1 MTILIAT
8 ILSAIL
14 AVPSGEK
21 GSNSILEKISTMPPS
36 RIVYCEKIFDPSG
49 AEISSTT
56 GTLEVQYPCFSASYG
71 PLIITGDGVTMWCI
85 DTSADEVTIS
95 SGSVLEQLVKEAS
108 PEVEGGKTGIT
119 FTTSDG
125 RRRVFKMLMVE
136 EMESKWPQSHFTVD
150 TSSLGDN
157 TVITDLR

>member
-1 MTILIAT
+1 MTILLTA

-14 AVPSGEK
+14 AVPSGEEV
-21 GSNSILEKISTMPPS
+21 SNAILERLSAMPPS

-49 AEISSTT
+49 TEISSTT

-71 PLIITGDGVTMWCI
+71 PLLITGDGTTMWCT
-85 DTSADEVTIS
+85 DTVADEVTIS
-95 SGSVLEQLVKEAS
+95 SGSILEQLVKEAS
-108 PEVEGGKTGIT
+108 STTENGRAEIT

-125 RRRVFKMLMVE
+125 RRRVFRMLMVE
-136 EMESKWPQSHFTVD
+136 EMESRWPQSHFTID